1 MTDNRQESTSNDP
14 LVGTILEDRYQ
25 ILERIGR
32 GGMSTVYRAR
42 QLRMERDV
50 AIKLL
55 RQDRPISKS
64 AIGRFQREAKV
75 ASLLKHPNTIV
86 TYDFGASAA
95 GLYIVME
102 LLEGVTLAERLQD
115 SQRLSDTEVIL
126 IGAGIAASLAE
137 AHSQGIVHRDL
148 KPSNVFLN
156 RVRDM
161 EVVKVLDFGIAKL
174 VSDVQ
179 EKEDGAHI
187 NETPKTSSLYQ
198 TTIVRT
204 TTFIGTC
211 YYIAPEVGKGQ
222 PWILGA
228 ISTL

>member
-1 MTDNRQESTSNDP
+1 MTDNRPESTSNDP

-102 LLEGVTLAERLQD
+102 LLEGVTLAKRLQD
-115 SQRLSDTEVIL
+115 SQRLSETEVIL
-126 IGAGIAASLAE
+126 IGAGI
-137 AHSQGIVHRDL
+137 
-148 KPSNVFLN
+148 
-156 RVRDM
+156 
-161 EVVKVLDFGIAKL
+161 
-174 VSDVQ
+174 
-179 EKEDGAHI
+179 
-187 NETPKTSSLYQ
+187 
-198 TTIVRT
+198 
-204 TTFIGTC
+204 
-211 YYIAPEVGKGQ
+211 YYIR
-222 PWILGA
+222 IL
-228 ISTL
+228 LR